1 MQGLCGRLM
10 QGLCGRLMRD
20 AYALLMHNVCAKIEF
35 LVASTGGLCSP
46 LCRYAAFMQ
55 GLCTDQT
62 ERRQD
67 DRRRERE
74 RERERQRKRDRE
86 REGERERQ
94 THRAPATDKH
104 RHRETESNRVAHRA
118 LCKPLMRIS
127 LSQNLSCCLCAAWF
141 LLSGAVF
148 WLMRAH
154 ALPTWFEESL
164 MQCLCGLFFDSL
176 FFSIRYST
184 TTTTHHIHHAQRKT
198 NRQ

>member
-1 MQGLCGRLM
+1 M

-46 LCRYAAFMQ
+46 LCGPYARLMHRSDRETA
-55 GLCTDQT
+55 
-62 ERRQD
+62 RRQ
-67 DRRRERE
+67 RERE
-74 RERERQRKRDRE
+74 R
-86 REGERERQ
+86 ERERQ

-148 WLMRAH
+148 WLMRAY
-154 ALPTWFEESL
+154 ARPTWFEESL

-176 FFSIRYST
+176 FFSVHNST
-184 TTTTHHIHHAQRKT
+184 RSGTKSGVRSVTRSGTRFDTILGSKAGSKSGAISATGKR
-198 NRQ
+198 R